1 MYRPVLAEMVAAL
14 LTPINPQELLFYM
27 RQQKFLELLE
37 VKDITKALSVLRT
50 ELTPLNQSEDKL
62 HSLAR

>member
-1 MYRPVLAEMVAAL
+1 
-14 LTPINPQELLFYM
+14 M

-50 ELTPLNQSEDKL
+50 ELTPLNQNEDKL